1 MWNNKKQKKAGTS
14 PELKADYET
23 YCPERREIFRWVLE
37 SIGIAA
43 GLNLLF
49 YRSAAASVLW
59 LPLAWFW
66 IRRRKKQAA
75 LKRKQELY
83 YHFRDLTAA
92 MQFAVCAGYSL
103 ENAVREAYRD
113 LRQTYGEKDVLVRE
127 LKFMKN
133 QIALSI
139 PVEQLFMDLAA
150 RSGLADIRMFAN
162 VLTISK
168 RTGGNMEAVLKN
180 TWRILSGK
188 IDTEREIAS
197 SIASRKYE
205 QTIMNVIPLGIILYI
220 QISFPEFMDVLYG
233 NLLGVSVMTVCLGIY
248 LAALGI
254 GQRIMRI
261 EV

>member
-1 MWNNKKQKKAGTS
+1 
-14 PELKADYET
+14 
-23 YCPERREIFRWVLE
+23 
-37 SIGIAA
+37 
-43 GLNLLF
+43 
-49 YRSAAASVLW
+49 
-59 LPLAWFW
+59 
-66 IRRRKKQAA
+66 
-75 LKRKQELY
+75 
-83 YHFRDLTAA
+83 
-92 MQFAVCAGYSL
+92 
-103 ENAVREAYRD
+103 
-113 LRQTYGEKDVLVRE
+113 
-127 LKFMKN
+127 
-133 QIALSI
+133 
-139 PVEQLFMDLAA
+139 MDLAA
-150 RSGLADIRMFAN
+150 RSGLEDIRMFAN